1 MLPVPPG
8 HAQARSVLALTMLV
22 AARIAQPRVAEFT
35 SPAGIASAGI
45 ADAASVLATVEIA
58 QLLRAVLAAPLGLAR
73 ARLAVQIEGAVAGA
87 VGQALERVLVHG
99 GTVRAL
105 PALFADAGAV
115 GAEAVAGAGRVG
127 TVHWKRGRGAA
138 ISTRVAGPGC
148 ITLFV
153 TLRC

>member
-35 SPAGIASAGI
+35 SPAGIARARI
-45 ADAASVLATVEIA
+45 PDAASVLATVEIA

-87 VGQALERVLVHG
+87 VRQALERVLVHG

-127 TVHWKRGRGAA
+127 TVHWKRGRGGERPLVLMLRAP
-138 ISTRVAGPGC
+138 VA
-148 ITLFV
+148 
-153 TLRC
+153 